1 MTEFVVVRFTN
12 RLDGTF
18 GNVVHN
24 FDNEADAVKD
34 YFREAGKAVD
44 STHLTDS
51 VSLLTKEGFEVRHDF
66 FTHEAP
72 QPEPEPEPEEEP
84 TAE

>member
-18 GNVVHN
+18 GNIIHN
-24 FDNEADAVKD
+24 FDNESEALKD
-34 YFREAGKAVD
+34 YFREVGKAVD

-51 VSLLTKEGFEVRHDF
+51 VSLLTKEGFEVKHECF
-66 FTHEAP
+66 MHEAP
-72 QPEPEPEPEEEP
+72 APEEPVEEP
-84 TAE
+84 TE

>member
-24 FDNEADAVKD
+24 FETEAEAVKD

-51 VSLLTKEGFEVRHDF
+51 VSLLTKEGFEIRHDY

-72 QPEPEPEPEEEP
+72 VPEEPEVEEP
-84 TAE
+84 TEE